1 MTKREAAIVSAHTG
15 IFIGDVVEYF
25 SYLEEKLGRQ
35 VTGNELRDS
44 GIRFF
49 KNLRDKTRED
59 FLSIKIEEG

>member
-35 VTGNELRDS
+35 FLEFQGA
-44 GIRFF
+44 RF
-49 KNLRDKTRED
+49 
-59 FLSIKIEEG
+59 